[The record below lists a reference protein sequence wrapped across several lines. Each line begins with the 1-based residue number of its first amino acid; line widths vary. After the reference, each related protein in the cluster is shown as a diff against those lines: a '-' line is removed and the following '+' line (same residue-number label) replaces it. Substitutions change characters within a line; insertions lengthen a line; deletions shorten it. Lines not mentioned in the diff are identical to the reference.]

1 RAGNA
6 TQHPAVGRLRPRV
19 RRAAQAPGERG
30 PDGPRS
36 RGRLR
41 VHQRQ
46 RPAAADHRGDPV
58 GRGARHHH
66 DAPQL
71 AAPLRERPRRRYR
84 AGRVAGQ
91 GAGRLLRAVRG
102 RGEGRRALARA
113 PARHRRAPV
122 RLPEVLARG
131 GRADHVAED
140 ARRAAAGRD
149 EAQEEGQADGPD
161 ARPHLRRRA
170 RVVLPARVGLRR
182 RGGGPDG
189 PAGTHG
195 YHGAFSHAVMRY
207 GKNVKLAKDFLTW
220 LHGKQQ
226 FAKWFEVA
234 EGFSVGSTKYWEQH
248 PMWERVDPPMKIY
261 RQAAAA
267 SRMIGYAG
275 PPSARAT
282 EAYTKYI
289 IVDMYAKACQGTKA
303 EDAVKWAAGELSKIY
318 G

>member
-1 RAGNA
+1 MVRDI
-6 TQHPAVGRLRPRV
+6 QH
-19 RRAAQAPGERG
+19 G
-30 PDGPRS
+30 PIPN
-36 RGRLR
+36 
-41 VHQRQ
+41 
-46 RPAAADHRGDPV
+46 
-58 GRGARHHH
+58 
-66 DAPQL
+66 
-71 AAPLRERPRRRYR
+71 
-84 AGRVAGQ
+84 
-91 GAGRLLRAVRG
+91 
-102 RGEGRRALARA
+102 
-113 PARHRRAPV
+113 
-122 RLPEVLARG
+122 
-131 GRADHVAED
+131 
-140 ARRAAAGRD
+140 
-149 EAQEEGQADGPD
+149 
-161 ARPHLRRRA
+161 
-170 RVVLPARVGLRR
+170 
-182 RGGGPDG
+182 G

-195 YHGAFSHAVMRY
+195 YHVAFSHAVMRY

-303 EDAVKWAAGELSKIY
+303 EDAVTWAAGELSKIY